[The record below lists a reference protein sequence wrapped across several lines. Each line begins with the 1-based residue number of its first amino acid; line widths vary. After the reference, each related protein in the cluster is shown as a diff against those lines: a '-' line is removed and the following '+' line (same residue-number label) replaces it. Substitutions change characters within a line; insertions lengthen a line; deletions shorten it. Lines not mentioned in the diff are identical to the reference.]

1 MSDNQTVG
9 IAEMLRTGSSGYGH
23 RMAQE
28 SHRRR
33 VAAAWELFGRA
44 VQGDRYARLE
54 FHDLMGGVAREGR
67 ISESMST
74 SDFPILFGDALNR
87 SLARRYAARPQI
99 WQRFAARQVARDFRA
114 TKVIEFLGGSA
125 ILDEVPE
132 LDEYNAR
139 KFAES
144 SFSTSTGKRGNRLMW
159 SWEMMIND
167 DLNAFATAP
176 ESLSRGAANTED
188 YLATSVLVGSTGPK
202 AWLGTPGTAK
212 LTREA
217 LETGLQEISDAS
229 DEDGSPIIID
239 TPVLMVPRSLALTAQ
254 NIVNTTE
261 FEDQTGS
268 GAGQRRS
275 RINGNGL
282 SATPEIVVNDWLT
295 RIDESAN
302 KATTWYLLPAATSI
316 RPAVYQTFLAGHETP
331 DLRVKA
337 DAGMRLGGGAVDPAE
352 GSFERDAV
360 EYRIRHVVKGNQG
373 FDDAVYVS
381 TGSA

>member
-1 MSDNQTVG
+1 MTNTQTVG
-9 IAEMLRTGSSGYGH
+9 VAEMLRTGTSGYHH
-23 RMAQE
+23 RMASE
-28 SHRRR
+28 SHRLR
-33 VAAAWELFGRA
+33 VDAVGRLFGRA
-44 VQGDRYARLE
+44 MQGDRYASLE

-74 SDFPILFGDALNR
+74 SDFPILFGDFLNR
-87 SLARRYAARPQI
+87 SLARRYASRPTI
-99 WQRFAARQVARDFRA
+99 WQRFAARQSARDFRA
-114 TKVIEFLGGSA
+114 TKIVEFLGGA
-125 ILDEVPE
+125 AVLDEVPE

-144 SFSTSTGKRGNRLMW
+144 SFETTTGKRGNRLMW
-159 SWEMMIND
+159 SWEMMVND
-167 DLNAFATAP
+167 DLSAFSTAP
-176 ESLSRGAANTED
+176 DALSRGASNTED
-188 YLATSVLVGSTGPK
+188 YLATSVLVGASGPK

-212 LTREA
+212 LGRDS
-217 LETGLQEISDAS
+217 LETGLQAVMDAS
-229 DEDGSPIIID
+229 DEDGAPIVID
-239 TPVLMVPRSLALTAQ
+239 KPVLMVPRSLALTAQ

-268 GAGQRRS
+268 GSGQRRAKVS
-275 RINGNGL
+275 GNGL

-302 KATTWYLLPAATSI
+302 RATTWYLLPSADSI
-316 RPAVYQTFLAGHETP
+316 RPAVYQTFLAGHEAP

-337 DAGMRLGGGAVDPAE
+337 DAGMRLGGGQIDPSE

>member
-1 MSDNQTVG
+1 MTENQTVG
-9 IAEMLRTGSSGYGH
+9 IAEMLRTGSSGYGR
-23 RMAQE
+23 RMASE
-28 SHRRR
+28 SHRAR
-33 VAAAWELFGRA
+33 VAAVWQLFGRA
-44 VQGDRYARLE
+44 AQGDRYARLE

-67 ISESMST
+67 VSESMST

-87 SLARRYAARPQI
+87 SLARRYAARPAV
-99 WQRFAARQVARDFRA
+99 WQRFAARQTARDFRPS
-114 TKVIEFLGGSA
+114 KIVEFLGGSA

-167 DLNAFATAP
+167 DLGAFRDAP
-176 ESLSRGAANTED
+176 EALSRGAVNTED
-188 YLATSVLVGSTGPK
+188 YLATSVLVDATGPK
-202 AWLGTPGTAK
+202 SWLGTPATGAGSA
-212 LTREA
+212 LSAES
-217 LETGLQEISDAS
+217 LETGLQAIMDAS
-229 DEDGSPIIID
+229 DEDGSPIVID
-239 TPVLMVPRSLALTAQ
+239 TPVLLVPRSLALTAQ

-261 FEDQTGS
+261 IRTTTSSKE
-268 GAGQRRS
+268 RR
-275 RINGNGL
+275 IAGNGL

-295 RIDESAN
+295 RIDESAT
-302 KATTWYLLPAATSI
+302 KATTWYLLPAPSSI
-316 RPAVYQTFLAGHETP
+316 RPAVYQTFLQGHEAP

-337 DAGMRLGGGAVDPAE
+337 DAGMRLGGGTIDPSE

-381 TGSA
+381 KGA

>member
-1 MSDNQTVG
+1 MTDNQTVG
-9 IAEMLRTGSSGYGH
+9 IAEMLRTGTSGYAR
-23 RMAQE
+23 RMVSE

-33 VAAAWELFGRA
+33 VAAVGELFGRA

-54 FHDLMGGVAREGR
+54 FHDLMGGTLREGR
-67 ISESMST
+67 ISESLST
-74 SDFPILFGDALNR
+74 SDFPILFGDYLNR
-87 SLARRYAARPQI
+87 SLARRYGARPSV
-99 WQRFAARQVARDFRA
+99 WREFAARRAERDFRPS
-114 TKVIEFLGGSA
+114 KIIEFLGGSA

-144 SFSTSTGKRGNRLMW
+144 SFTTSTGKRGNRLMW

-167 DLNAFATAP
+167 DLSAFSDAP
-176 ESLSRGAANTED
+176 ESLTRGAGNTED
-188 YLATSVLVGSTGPK
+188 YLATSVLVGASGPK
-202 AWLGTPGTAK
+202 SWLGTPGTAK
-212 LTREA
+212 LSREA
-217 LETGLQEISDAS
+217 LETGLQAVTDAS
-229 DEDGSPIIID
+229 DEDGSPIVVD
-239 TPVLMVPRSLALTAQ
+239 TPVLVVPRSLALTAQ

-261 FEDQTGS
+261 FQDQAGS

-275 RINGNGL
+275 TVSGNGL
-282 SATPEIVVNDWLT
+282 SATPKIVVNDWLT
-295 RIDESAN
+295 RIDETAN
-302 KATTWYLLPAATSI
+302 KASTWYLMPAPTSI
-316 RPAVYQTFLAGHETP
+316 RPAVYLSFLQGHETP

-337 DAGMRLGGGAVDPAE
+337 DAGMRLGGGAVDPSE

-373 FDDAVYVS
+373 FSDAVYVS